1 MTYVKG
7 FYTGSGEPYET
18 VRVCYDGRHMRHLEG
33 LNDAQNEAVLATEG
47 PVLVLAGAGAGKTK
61 TIAHRIVHIVNGG
74 TPAYRVLAITFTNKA
89 AREMRERV
97 LHLLSTFKVNDMS
110 VPTVSTFHALCA
122 TLLREH
128 ATAAGLPKHFTIF
141 DRTDSIRTIKR
152 ALKETVGEDARFE
165 PRAVLGAISRAK
177 GDALSLETYRE
188 RAGRAWFQS
197 GVANVWHVYDA
208 ALRAEGAVDF
218 DDLLYL
224 TLKLLTKNT
233 KIRSALATRY
243 RYVHVDEYQDTNKV
257 QYEIMRQIASEH
269 GNIFCVGDLDQNV
282 YSFRGASIDNILDFE
297 RSFPNARVIRLE
309 QNYRSTGTIVAVSN
323 RIIERNKRR
332 RKKTLFT
339 DNPEG
344 EKLSLLVGYNE
355 RDEAL
360 RVAETARELA
370 AKGVPLGEIAVLYR
384 ANFQSR
390 ALEEAFLSLGVPYR
404 VLGTRFFDR
413 KEVKDVL
420 SYVRAALNRDG
431 WVDIGRIVNEPPRG
445 IGKVT
450 FEKLVAGNRAQLGGK
465 MKEKIDGFFVI
476 LDDIA
481 AFALAHTASET
492 LLFVLERSGIA
503 ALLDT
508 KREEDQERLE
518 NVRELVSLATN
529 RYDANPAPEGLM
541 RLMEDAALATDQDE
555 LDARTDRSAGDA
567 VTLMTVHASKG
578 LEFRHV
584 FITGLEEGL
593 FPHRRI
599 NESARDDEEERRLFY
614 VALTRAKEKVHL
626 SYALM
631 RTVFGERNATM
642 PSEFLLEIDEA
653 YVEQPTDT
661 ERREK
666 VVYLD

>member
-1 MTYVKG
+1 MQ
-7 FYTGSGEPYET
+7 
-18 VRVCYDGRHMRHLEG
+18 HLEG
-33 LNDAQNEAVLATEG
+33 LNSAQKEAVLATEG

-61 TIAHRIVHIVNGG
+61 TIAHRIVHIVKNG

-97 LHLLSTFKVNDMS
+97 LHLLDVHG
-110 VPTVSTFHALCA
+110 VVHAGAPTVSTFHAFCA

-128 ATAAGLPKHFTIF
+128 AGAAGLPKHFTIF
-141 DRTDSIRTIKR
+141 DRADSLRTIKR
-152 ALKETVGEDARFE
+152 TLKGTVGEDARFE

-177 GDALSLETYRE
+177 GDALSLTTYKE
-188 RAGRAWFQS
+188 RAGRAWFQ
-197 GVANVWHVYDA
+197 GTVAEVWHAYDA

-224 TLKLLTKNT
+224 VLRLLSTNEE
-233 KIRSALATRY
+233 IRTALAGRY
-243 RYVHVDEYQDTNKV
+243 RYLHVDEYQDTNKV
-257 QYEIMRQIASEH
+257 QYEIMRQLASEH

-297 RSFPNARVIRLE
+297 RSFPNTTTIRLE
-309 QNYRSTGTIVAVSN
+309 QNYRSTGTIVNVSN
-323 RIIERNKRR
+323 KIIERNKRR
-332 RKKTLFT
+332 KKKTLFT
-339 DNPEG
+339 ENPEG
-344 EKLSLLVGYNE
+344 EKISLVVGYDE

-360 RVAETARELA
+360 RVAEKVRELTNHS
-370 AKGVPLGEIAVLYR
+370 VSPRDMAVLYR

-390 ALEEAFLSLGVPYR
+390 ALEEAFLALGIPYR

-420 SYVRAALNRDG
+420 SYIRAALNRDS
-431 WVDIGRIVNEPPRG
+431 WADIGRIVNEPPRG

-450 FEKLVAGNRAQLGGK
+450 FEKIMAGDRALLAGK
-465 MKEKIDGFFVI
+465 MKEKVDDFFVI
-476 LDDIA
+476 LDLIA
-481 AFALAHTASET
+481 AHAVAHPASET
-492 LLFVLERSGIA
+492 LMFVLESSGIA
-503 ALLDT
+503 ASLDT
-508 KREEDQERLE
+508 ARDEDQERLE
-518 NVRELVSLATN
+518 NVRELVSLSTE
-529 RYDANPAPEGLM
+529 RYDAGPAPEGLL
-541 RLMEDAALATDQDE
+541 RLLEDAALATDQDE
-555 LDARTDRSAGDA
+555 LDTRTDRSGGDA

-578 LEFRHV
+578 LEFRHI

-593 FPHRRI
+593 FPHRRM
-599 NESARDDEEERRLFY
+599 NEQAKDDEEERRLFY

-642 PSEFLLEIDEA
+642 PSEFLLDIDEA
-653 YVEQPTDT
+653 YMEQSTDT

>member
-1 MTYVKG
+1 M
-7 FYTGSGEPYET
+7 E
-18 VRVCYDGRHMRHLEG
+18 HLEG
-33 LNDAQNEAVLATEG
+33 LNNAQKEAVLATEG

-61 TIAHRIVHIVNGG
+61 TIAHRIVHIVKNG

-97 LHLLSTFKVNDMS
+97 LHLLDAHGVVHAG
-110 VPTVSTFHALCA
+110 VPTVSTFHAFCA

-128 ATAAGLPKHFTIF
+128 AAAAGLPKHFTIF
-141 DRTDSIRTIKR
+141 DRSDSLRTIKR
-152 ALKETVGEDARFE
+152 ALKGTVGDDARFE

-177 GDALSLETYRE
+177 GDALSLATYRE
-188 RAGRAWFQS
+188 RAGRAWFQ
-197 GVANVWHVYDA
+197 GAVAEVWHTYDA

-224 TLKLLTKNT
+224 VLRLLTTNEE
-233 KIRSALATRY
+233 IRSGLAGRY
-243 RYVHVDEYQDTNKV
+243 RYLHVDEYQDTNKV
-257 QYEIMRQIASEH
+257 QYEIMRQLASVH

-297 RSFPNARVIRLE
+297 RSFPNATTIRLE
-309 QNYRSTGTIVAVSN
+309 QNYRSTGTIVTVSN
-323 RIIERNKRR
+323 KIIERNKRR
-332 RKKTLFT
+332 KKKTLFT
-339 DNPEG
+339 ENPEG
-344 EKLSLLVGYNE
+344 EKISLLVGYDE

-360 RVAETARELA
+360 RVAEQVRELT
-370 AKGVPLGEIAVLYR
+370 KHGVSPRDMAVLYR

-390 ALEEAFLSLGVPYR
+390 ALEEAFLALGIPYR

-420 SYVRAALNRDG
+420 SYVRAALNRDS
-431 WVDIGRIVNEPPRG
+431 WADIGRIVNEPPRG

-450 FEKLVAGNRAQLGGK
+450 FEKLIAGDRALLAGK
-465 MKEKIDGFFVI
+465 MREKVDDFFVI
-476 LDDIA
+476 LDSIA
-481 AFALAHTASET
+481 AHAVANPASET
-492 LLFVLERSGIA
+492 LMFVLERSGLA
-503 ALLDT
+503 ASLDT
-508 KREEDQERLE
+508 ARDEDQERLE
-518 NVRELVSLATN
+518 NVRELVSLSTE
-529 RYDANPAPEGLM
+529 RYDAGPAPEGLL
-541 RLMEDAALATDQDE
+541 RLLEDAALATDQDE
-555 LDARTDRSAGDA
+555 LDTRTDRSGGDA

-593 FPHRRI
+593 FPHRRM
-599 NESARDDEEERRLFY
+599 NESAKDDEEERRLFY

-642 PSEFLLEIDEA
+642 PSEFLLDIDEA
-653 YVEQPTDT
+653 YIEQHVDT
-661 ERREK
+661 ERKEK